1 MGLSIASDLKLL
13 MWTDELFTL
22 FTARL
27 QDVSKVLQAIQEG
40 SDVPAPLYDLLVH
53 FLIPVIRNETLAVRL
68 PATLGF
74 YVMLPGLFIFC
85 RRRVGSLY
93 AFIAAMLASI
103 EHRRKHVLCDV

>member
-40 SDVPAPLYDLLVH
+40 SAAL
-53 FLIPVIRNETLAVRL
+53 RSA
-68 PATLGF
+68 
-74 YVMLPGLFIFC
+74 
-85 RRRVGSLY
+85 GS
-93 AFIAAMLASI
+93 FFNS
-103 EHRRKHVLCDV
+103 CDSK